1 MSELTIEIVTPAG
14 ITYRG
19 TVQSCTVPGADGQ
32 FQILREHADLLAYL
46 KIGEIKFKQAD
57 GEKRLATS
65 GGFLEVLK
73 NRISLVVES
82 AEFDGDIDVE
92 RAKDAEK
99 RARERLAK
107 KGEVDTLRAEMAL
120 ARALNRLKISSQLR
134 S

>member
-14 ITYRG
+14 VTYRG
-19 TVQSCTVPGADGQ
+19 SVQSCTVPGADGL
-32 FQILREHADLLAYL
+32 FQILRDHADLLAYL
-46 KIGEIKFKQAD
+46 KIGEIKLKQAD

-82 AEFDGDIDVE
+82 AEFADDIDVE

-99 RARERLAK
+99 RARERLTK
-107 KGEVDTLRAEMAL
+107 KEGVDTLRAEMAL
-120 ARALNRLKISSQLR
+120 ARALNRLKISSQLQG
-134 S
+134 

>member
-1 MSELTIEIVTPAG
+1 MSELMIEIVTPAG
-14 ITYRG
+14 VTYRG
-19 TVQSCTVPGADGQ
+19 SIQSCTVPGAEGK
-32 FQILREHADLLAYL
+32 FQILRDHADLLAHL
-46 KIGEIKFKQAD
+46 KIGEIKLKQAD

-65 GGFLEVLK
+65 GGFLEVLN

-82 AEFDGDIDVE
+82 AEFADEINVD

-120 ARALNRLKISSQLR
+120 ARALNRLKISSKL
-134 S
+134 